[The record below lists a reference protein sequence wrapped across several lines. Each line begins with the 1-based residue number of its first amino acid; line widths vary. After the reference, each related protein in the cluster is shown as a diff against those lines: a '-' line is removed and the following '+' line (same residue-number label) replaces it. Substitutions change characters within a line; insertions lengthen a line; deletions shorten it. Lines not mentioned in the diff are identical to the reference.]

1 MPLPKPPLPTY
12 ELELP
17 SNGKKIKYRPFV
29 VREEKI
35 LLLAL
40 DTEDE
45 DQIKIAIKDIL
56 SACILS
62 RVKVEDLAS
71 FDLEYLFL
79 RIRAASVGEDIQLK
93 VTCLDDGQTE
103 VETTINV
110 MDIEVYKPENHT
122 NKIMLDD
129 DLGVVMKYPKMD
141 QFVNFTLLE
150 KDLESSDEVIE
161 LVANGIDQIFQG
173 DEVWDGDTTP
183 IKEKKEFI
191 ESLTQPQYEKIREF
205 YETMPVLKHK
215 FSVVN
220 PNTEVTSNYTLE
232 GLQSFFG

>member
-1 MPLPKPPLPTY
+1 MPLPKPSLPTY

-129 DLGVVMKYPKMD
+129 NLGIVMKYPKMD

-173 DEVWDGDTTP
+173 DEVWDGDATP
-183 IKEKKEFI
+183 TKEKKEFI

-220 PNTEVTSNYTLE
+220 PITGVTSNYTLE

>member
-1 MPLPKPPLPTY
+1 MSLPKPSLPTY

-110 MDIEVYKPENHT
+110 MDIEVFKPENHT
-122 NKIMLDD
+122 NKIMIND
-129 DLGVVMKYPKMD
+129 DLGIVMKYPKMD

-173 DEVWDGDTTP
+173 DEVWDGDSTP
-183 IKEKKEFI
+183 TKEKKEFI
-191 ESLTQPQYEKIREF
+191 ESLTQPQYEKIRKF
-205 YETMPVLKHK
+205 YETMPILKHT

-220 PNTEVTSNYTLE
+220 PNTGVKSNYTLE